1 MAGIKEIAENFGGD
15 FFTNYLEECECYDN
29 ELEYEF
35 IQELKKKNSTKQ
47 ISCQSV
53 ESYEASDVVIYKGI
67 RLSEEIPE
75 ATVDKLSNIMDV
87 QAALLMDE
95 IDFMFPEVILDKK
108 DPERRKQTDKITSL
122 QVLDQ
127 R

>member
-15 FFTNYLEECECYDN
+15 FFSNYLEECECYDN